1 VFQLDLSNPIE
12 PLNAGLFVSP
22 GYGTHDTRVV
32 DSYELL
38 FVVSGTLKLFEES
51 EQFEVQANQTL
62 ILCPGLQHGGAA
74 PYHPDLNF
82 YWVHFRVRDGVA
94 GTIGLRVPKLATVAD
109 PEFLVELFCQYIS
122 DQEEESRAETTIAG
136 ARELGFSHLV
146 TLMLCEIGS
155 DVTRA
160 TEVPRSRSI
169 TTRQRSIANRVQKYI
184 DMHFRDAIGTT
195 SIAAELG
202 YSTDYLE
209 RSFHH
214 ARGQSI
220 VEALHE
226 RRVSEARTLLRGSGR
241 KNISEIAFACGFRDP
256 RYFRRVFKRI
266 TGLTPGQFRS
276 LYSRTHINTH

>member
-1 VFQLDLSNPIE
+1 MFQLNLSNPIE

-22 GYGTHDTRVV
+22 GYGTHDTRIV

-38 FVVSGTLKLFEES
+38 FVVSGTLKMFEES
-51 EQFEVQANQTL
+51 EQFAVQANQTL
-62 ILCPGLQHGGAA
+62 ILCPGLKHGGAA
-74 PYHPDLNF
+74 PYQPDLNF
-82 YWVHFRVRDGVA
+82 YWVHFRLREA
-94 GTIGLRVPKLATVAD
+94 GTATVGLSVPKLASVAD

-122 DQEEESRAETTIAG
+122 DQEEELRAETAIG
-136 ARELGFSHLV
+136 SARELGFSHLV

-155 DVTRA
+155 DVPHA
-160 TEVPRSRSI
+160 TEALRSRAV
-169 TTRQRSIANRVQKYI
+169 TMRQRSIANRVQKYI
-184 DMHFRDAIGTT
+184 DSRFRESIGTT

-214 ARGQSI
+214 ARGHSI
-220 VEALHE
+220 VEALHD
-226 RRVSEARTLLRGSGR
+226 RRVSEARMLLRGSGR
-241 KNISEIAFACGFRDP
+241 KNISEIAFACGFSDP